1 MFNKNDIIEIEIIDQ
16 GTTGEGIGKV
26 DGYALFVKDAVI
38 GDVVKVKIMKAK
50 KNFAFAKLLEVVKPS
65 PYRVEPLCPEAKRCG
80 GCQLQAMNYK
90 QQLEFK
96 EKKVYNNIKRIG
108 GIEDFEMKSIIG
120 MEELAVKGH
129 EDNGPFHYRNKAQ
142 FPVGLDREGNIVSGF
157 YAGRTH
163 SIISVDNCLLGIE
176 KDGDVNGTVMH
187 IVKNFMNIYN
197 IKPYDEKTHKGLVRH
212 ILIRIGAFTNE
223 IMVCVVINGNKVPHS
238 QELVEQ
244 LLQID
249 DITSI
254 CLNVNKEKSNVIL
267 GKEIINLYGKDYIED
282 YIGDVKF
289 RISPLSFFQVNP
301 IQTEKLYNK
310 ALEYANLTGK
320 ETVWDLYCGI
330 GSISLFLAKAAKK
343 VIGVEIV
350 PEAIDNA
357 RENAAING
365 MENTEFLVGAAEEVV
380 PKYFEEHK
388 NQPECKPDV
397 IVVDPPRKGCDQ
409 VLLDTIVKMNPE
421 RIVYVS
427 CDSATLARDLKWLEE
442 HEYKLKEATPC
453 DMFGQTVHVETV
465 VLLSQQKPDDTIEID
480 LDLDEL
486 DATSAE
492 LKATYQEI
500 KDYVLK
506 EFGLKVSSLYISQVK
521 RKCGIEVGEN
531 YNLPKSE
538 NARVPQCP
546 KEKEDAIKAALK
558 YFAMI

>member
-65 PYRVEPLCPEAKRCG
+65 PYRVEPLCPEANRCG
-80 GCQLQAMNYK
+80 GCQLQAMKYK

-176 KDGDVNGTVMH
+176 KDGDVNGAVMH

-212 ILIRIGAFTNE
+212 VLIRIGAFTNE
-223 IMVCVVINGNKVPHS
+223 IMVCVVINGNKLPYS

-249 DITSI
+249 DMTSI

-267 GKEIINLYGKDYIED
+267 GREIINLYGKDYIED

-330 GSISLFLAKAAKK
+330 GSISLFIAKAAKK

-380 PKYFEEHK
+380 PKYFQEHK

-421 RIVYVS
+421 IIVYVS

-442 HEYKLKEATPC
+442 HGYKLKEATPC

-465 VLLSQQKPDDTIEID
+465 AWLEQYRSEDTNHD
-480 LDLDEL
+480 
-486 DATSAE
+486 S
-492 LKATYQEI
+492 
-500 KDYVLK
+500 
-506 EFGLKVSSLYISQVK
+506 
-521 RKCGIEVGEN
+521 N
-531 YNLPKSE
+531 
-538 NARVPQCP
+538 
-546 KEKEDAIKAALK
+546 
-558 YFAMI
+558 

>member
-1 MFNKNDIIEIEIIDQ
+1 MFKKNDILEIEIIDQ

-26 DGYALFVKDAVI
+26 DGQALFVKDAVI

-50 KNFAFAKLLEVVKPS
+50 KNFAFAKLLEVVQPS
-65 PYRVEPLCPEAKRCG
+65 PYRVEPLCPEANRCG

-90 QQLEFK
+90 QQLAFK

-108 GIEDFEMKSIIG
+108 GIEDFEMKPIIG

-176 KDGDVNGTVMH
+176 KDGDVNGNVGGDVNGAIMH
-187 IVKNFMNIYN
+187 IVKTFMNIYN

-212 ILIRIGAFTNE
+212 VLIRIGAFTNE
-223 IMVCVVINGNKVPHS
+223 MMVCIVINGNKLPHS

-249 DITSI
+249 GMTSI

-301 IQTEKLYNK
+301 TQTEKLYNK

-365 MENTEFLVGAAEEVV
+365 MENTEFLVGAAEDVV

-388 NQPECKPDV
+388 DQPECKPDV

-409 VLLDTIVKMNPE
+409 ILLDTIVKMNPK

-465 VLLSQQKPDDTIEID
+465 AWLSRIQYDGEKIID
-480 LDLDEL
+480 SVQNL
-486 DATSAE
+486 
-492 LKATYQEI
+492 
-500 KDYVLK
+500 
-506 EFGLKVSSLYISQVK
+506 LYIIQIS
-521 RKCGIEVGEN
+521 
-531 YNLPKSE
+531 
-538 NARVPQCP
+538 
-546 KEKEDAIKAALK
+546 
-558 YFAMI
+558 